1 MKNGWPGGS
10 LGPLVIDLSRRTKRL
25 IAQGCDFIAIQIVL
39 WAAYA
44 MRLSD
49 WWPSSWLIAGSYVFI
64 ILPLLAIPIF
74 AKLGLYQAITR
85 AVGPGFLK
93 LSTLATGIAV
103 LEIYGLMYWLE
114 LQIPRSVPIIFG
126 LSFWVYLTSS
136 RLTAKHFLVWLTSDR
151 IVKENVLIY
160 GAGSAGTQLVYS
172 LGQGSDI
179 AVRGFVDDDPKLQGA
194 TLFGLEIF
202 PRDEIKT
209 LIKRKNIGTILLAIP
224 SASRSQRRGII
235 ESLKDLPIKIK
246 TIPSISEIISDTR
259 IESLKDID
267 LNDLLGRD
275 PVPANPDLISRSIL
289 KKSICVTGAGGSIGS
304 EISRQC
310 LLAGAKRL
318 VIFEISEYALYL
330 IDQNLKSLCVRE
342 GLECEIV
349 PVLGTVI
356 NKELIDR
363 IFRLYEVQ
371 TVYHA
376 AAYKHVPLVE
386 LNPFEGLHNNL
397 FGTQVTATA
406 AMDNGVERFILISSD
421 KAVRPTNVMGA
432 SKRVAELVLQE
443 LAIRGDQGTIFSMV
457 RFGNVLGSSGSV
469 VPLFK
474 KQIEHGGPVTVTDP
488 RVRRFF
494 MSVAEASSLVIQAGS
509 MAKGGEVFLLDMGQ
523 SILIADL
530 AKLMIS
536 LSGFS
541 LKTDERPDGDIELQ
555 FTGLRPGEKLT
566 EELLVDGS
574 SAPSEHPKILSTREV
589 GMPAKDLKILV
600 QGLERAVRNSD
611 KKSLL
616 CFLKDPAI
624 GFTEA

>member
-1 MKNGWPGGS
+1 M
-10 LGPLVIDLSRRTKRL
+10 
-25 IAQGCDFIAIQIVL
+25 
-39 WAAYA
+39 
-44 MRLSD
+44 
-49 WWPSSWLIAGSYVFI
+49 
-64 ILPLLAIPIF
+64 
-74 AKLGLYQAITR
+74 
-85 AVGPGFLK
+85 
-93 LSTLATGIAV
+93 
-103 LEIYGLMYWLE
+103 
-114 LQIPRSVPIIFG
+114 
-126 LSFWVYLTSS
+126 
-136 RLTAKHFLVWLTSDR
+136 
-151 IVKENVLIY
+151 
-160 GAGSAGTQLVYS
+160 
-172 LGQGSDI
+172 
-179 AVRGFVDDDPKLQGA
+179 
-194 TLFGLEIF
+194 
-202 PRDEIKT
+202 
-209 LIKRKNIGTILLAIP
+209 
-224 SASRSQRRGII
+224 
-235 ESLKDLPIKIK
+235 
-246 TIPSISEIISDTR
+246 
-259 IESLKDID
+259 
-267 LNDLLGRD
+267 GRD

-421 KAVRPTNVMGA
+421 KAVRPTKVMGA

-509 MAKGGEVFLLDMGQ
+509 MAKGGEVFLLYKGQ
-523 SILIADL
+523 NII
-530 AKLMIS
+530 I
-536 LSGFS
+536 
-541 LKTDERPDGDIELQ
+541 P
-555 FTGLRPGEKLT
+555 EKQ
-566 EELLVDGS
+566 
-574 SAPSEHPKILSTREV
+574 KI
-589 GMPAKDLKILV
+589 I
-600 QGLERAVRNSD
+600 
-611 KKSLL
+611 
-616 CFLKDPAI
+616 I
-624 GFTEA
+624 